1 MWHVRFA
8 HCIFNFSITIAVVSV
23 SVSAALLV
31 VMRVTCARSS
41 FSGQLW
47 PPTEVCSMATSA
59 TTPGSTML
67 TLPLDSIRQIL
78 WRFADRYDLQML
90 VQSAR
95 GVARGTVARMVA
107 AGERNNH
114 EWTPAKNEMLEAFD
128 RAGITAAF
136 MEPEEGGF
144 ISGPKNLALALA
156 AFELAWVDGGAATA
170 SLAGFLALAPIH
182 ERGTPE
188 QSRHYKMLSAPPQ
201 PGEDRK
207 PWRGAF
213 VLTEPIPYVGVDTGM
228 LSGKMRIVQWRD
240 GEEPWLQIEKRGRFI
255 TNIAAANFVT
265 AAVTSDDPRIKGS
278 CVVILEESDEGTFDH
293 GTPTRK
299 LVHQLSS
306 TGDPIF
312 SSKVPASRIVGG
324 YTINNGVIV
333 PNFNHG
339 EVIEAVFRRTRVT
352 VGLMTAAKLLSA
364 VEPVIRYQRGRFR
377 GAEGAKPGTVRY
389 EFGIQQ
395 REDALH
401 RLVDIWATG
410 EAAASLGFAAARIFD
425 DLDPIEKQK
434 NEILAQRGIFDG
446 RAEVR
451 ALRESRLRAIELLK
465 MDAGDPRRSEID
477 SDPLVQFVLKDAE
490 ANVLCPAT
498 KLWNTGNGANMMRE
512 AVSLMGGYGI
522 TEDCPGFL
530 ASKWMD
536 AQLEATYEGPEAVQ
550 RRQLTVTMA
559 SDVFQAEFR
568 SWIAEM
574 RRIASSHPGTGACTL
589 ASAMRMWLWTFEH
602 LHKATDADGN
612 KLYHGQR
619 QGVTFPLADAL
630 CWLLASRHQ
639 ILDVLELEERGVSD
653 PSVVECLAGTVN
665 FLSDLCHVQTA
676 RAAGEVSRICAE
688 LVFGYKE
695 HPSWTGQ
702 TCATCSFSSDE
713 IDELEETMPG
723 IAAIAVDVVHPNGSH
738 PFKAGPCAG
747 CAGASDFLQLQNKL
761 CSCLS
766 GSRLAKD
773 RAGETVSKIMI
784 PEALD
789 YPA

>member
-1 MWHVRFA
+1 
-8 HCIFNFSITIAVVSV
+8 
-23 SVSAALLV
+23 
-31 VMRVTCARSS
+31 
-41 FSGQLW
+41 
-47 PPTEVCSMATSA
+47 MATSITA
-59 TTPGSTML
+59 STSIML
-67 TLPLDSIRQIL
+67 TLPSDSIRQIQ
-78 WRFADRYDLQML
+78 WRFSDRYDLQML

-95 GVARGTVARMVA
+95 GVARGTVAHMVA
-107 AGERNNH
+107 AGERNSH
-114 EWTPAKNEMLEAFD
+114 EWTPAKNEMLRAFD
-128 RAGITAAF
+128 RAGITGVF

-170 SLAGFLALAPIH
+170 SLAGFLALSPIH

-188 QSRHYKMLSAPPQ
+188 QSRHYKALSAPPQ
-201 PGEDRK
+201 PGEDRE

-228 LSGKMRIVQWRD
+228 LSGKVRIADWR
-240 GEEPWLQIEKRGRFI
+240 ENQEPWLQVDKRGRFI
-255 TNIAAANFVT
+255 TNIAFANFVT
-265 AAVTSDDPRIKGS
+265 AAVASDDPRIKGS
-278 CVVILEESDEGTFDH
+278 CVIILEETDEGTFDH
-293 GTPTRK
+293 GTPTKK

-312 SSKVPASRIVGG
+312 NLKVPASRIVGG
-324 YTINNGVIV
+324 YAIKDGVLV

-352 VGLMTAAKLLSA
+352 VGLMTTAKLLSA

-389 EFGIQQ
+389 EQGIQQ

-401 RLVDIWATG
+401 RLVDVWATG

-434 NEILAQRGIFDG
+434 NAILGERGVGGG
-446 RAEVR
+446 RASLK
-451 ALRESRLRAIELLK
+451 ALRESEQRALELLK
-465 MDAGDPRRSEID
+465 MSDGDPRREEIAA
-477 SDPLVQFVLKDAE
+477 DPLVRFVLNDAE

-498 KLWNTGNGANMMRE
+498 KLWNTGNGVNMMRE

-550 RRQLTVTMA
+550 RRQLTVTMT
-559 SDVFQAEFR
+559 SEVFLAEFR
-568 SWIAEM
+568 AWTAEM
-574 RRIASSHPGTGACTL
+574 RRIAATHPGTGACTL
-589 ASAMRMWLWTFEH
+589 ASAMRMWQWTLEH
-602 LHKATDADGN
+602 LQQATDASGS

-630 CWLLASRHQ
+630 CWALASRYQ
-639 ILDVLELEERGVSD
+639 ILDVLELERRGADD
-653 PSVVECLAGTVN
+653 PSVADGLAGTVQ
-665 FLSDLCHVQTA
+665 FLSDLCHVQSA

-688 LVFGYKE
+688 LVFGYNE
-695 HPSWTGQ
+695 HPSWNDQACT
-702 TCATCSFSSDE
+702 TCCFSSDE
-713 IDELEETMPG
+713 LDELEETMPG
-723 IAAIAVDVVHPNGSH
+723 IAAMAVDVIMPNGNH
-738 PFKAGPCAG
+738 PLKAGPCAG

-773 RAGETVSKIMI
+773 RAAETVSKVMI